1 MARFSADE
9 NFPYPV
15 VLELRRLGHDVMTV
29 QEAGKAGQKT
39 KDAVILAQAGA
50 DGRTVVTHDR
60 KDFVRLH
67 AHEPGH
73 GGIVVCTVD
82 PDFAGL
88 AARIDKAITGESKLA
103 GRLIRV
109 TRPGSRRN

>member
-1 MARFSADE
+1 MSRFYADE
-9 NFPYPV
+9 NFPYPA

-29 QEAGKAGQKT
+29 QEAGKAGQKA
-39 KDAVILAQAGA
+39 KDEVILAQAGA
-50 DGRTVVTHDR
+50 DGRTVLTHDR

-67 AHEPGH
+67 DHEPVH

-82 PDFAGL
+82 PDFEGL
-88 AARIDKAITGESKLA
+88 AARIDKAINGESKLA

-109 TRPGSRRN
+109 TRPGSGRD

>member
-9 NFPYPV
+9 NFPYPA

-39 KDAVILAQAGA
+39 KDAVILARAGA

-73 GGIVVCTVD
+73 GGIIVCTVD
-82 PDFAGL
+82 PDFEGL

>member
-1 MARFSADE
+1 MARFYADE
-9 NFPYPV
+9 NFPYPA

-39 KDAVILAQAGA
+39 KDAAILAQAGA
-50 DGRTVVTHDR
+50 DGRAVVTHDR
-60 KDFVRLH
+60 QDFVRLH
-67 AHEPGH
+67 VHEPGH
-73 GGIVVCTVD
+73 GGIIVCTVD

-109 TRPGSRRN
+109 TRPGSRRD

>member
-1 MARFSADE
+1 MARLYADE
-9 NFPYPV
+9 NFPYPA

-39 KDAVILAQAGA
+39 KDEVILAQAGA
-50 DGRTVVTHDR
+50 DGRAVLTHDR

-67 AHEPGH
+67 GHEPIH
-73 GGIVVCTVD
+73 GGVIVCTVD
-82 PDFAGL
+82 SDFAGL
-88 AARIDKAITGESKLA
+88 AARIHKAINGESKLA

-109 TRPGSRRN
+109 TRPGSGRD

>member
-1 MARFSADE
+1 MARLYADE

-39 KDAVILAQAGA
+39 KDEVILAQAGA
-50 DGRTVVTHDR
+50 DGRAVLTHDR

-67 AHEPGH
+67 GHEPIH
-73 GGIVVCTVD
+73 GGIIVCTVD
-82 PDFAGL
+82 SDFAGL
-88 AARIDKAITGESKLA
+88 AARIHKAINGESKLA

-109 TRPGSRRN
+109 TRPGSGRD

>member
-1 MARFSADE
+1 MARLYADE
-9 NFPYPV
+9 NFPYPA

-39 KDAVILAQAGA
+39 KDAAILAQAGA
-50 DGRTVVTHDR
+50 DGRAVLTHDR

-67 AHEPGH
+67 DREPVH

-88 AARIDKAITGESKLA
+88 AARIHEAINGESELA

-109 TRPGSRRN
+109 TRPGSRRD